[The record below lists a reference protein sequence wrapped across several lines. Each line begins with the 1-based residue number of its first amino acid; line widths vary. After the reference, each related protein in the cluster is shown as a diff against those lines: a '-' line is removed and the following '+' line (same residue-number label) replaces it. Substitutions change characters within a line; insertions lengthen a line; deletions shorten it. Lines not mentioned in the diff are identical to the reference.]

1 MSFLISAL
9 NSRGALGG
17 GRWRS
22 LSCPSYCNDDAE
34 PVCGSDGVLY
44 KNDCDRRKRTCGTG
58 NTLNLQTFLLP
69 SSILIFPPKKLCL
82 PIMVKYMVIFIR
94 KEPSLAVKY
103 TPCLTWE
110 KNKEE
115 KLLPGCEKCLW
126 PICDFT
132 RYFTLVFGGKIKM
145 EGRGR
150 EK

>member
-58 NTLNLQTFLLP
+58 NTEFICKLSFFHFNFPARKIQSQI
-69 SSILIFPPKKLCL
+69 SSNHVGSVTGNTDNIS
-82 PIMVKYMVIFIR
+82 
-94 KEPSLAVKY
+94 PSLLFNFPA
-103 TPCLTWE
+103 
-110 KNKEE
+110 KNDCNQRKTH
-115 KLLPGCEKCLW
+115 KL
-126 PICDFT
+126 ICRLGVYISLSLFL
-132 RYFTLVFGGKIKM
+132 FSF
-145 EGRGR
+145 
-150 EK
+150 